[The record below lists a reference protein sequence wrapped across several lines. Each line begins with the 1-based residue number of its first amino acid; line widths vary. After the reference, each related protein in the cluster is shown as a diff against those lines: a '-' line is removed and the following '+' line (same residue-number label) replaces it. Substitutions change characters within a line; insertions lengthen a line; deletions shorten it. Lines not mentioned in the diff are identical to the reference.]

1 MVLQTKFRNII
12 VRLIS
17 SLYIALFMYAAIS
30 KLLDFENFK
39 IQLGQSPLL
48 SAFATEVAIAIPL
61 IEIIIAI
68 LLILPR
74 LIRIGLYASYLLMVM
89 FTTYIYIILN
99 YSQFIPCSCGGI
111 LEKMTWEQ
119 HMAFNITFL
128 FLVIIA
134 ILFSHETTKPT
145 KIEFA
150 NKYIR
155 IPFFTILGSGIV
167 TLLYV
172 ASENIVQYHN
182 TFIRRFP
189 QHLASPQNEI
199 DLKFNSYYFAGS
211 GDGKIYL
218 GNSTAPLQMMVVDTA
233 LQKQELFRIT
243 LKEKNLPFQTPHI
256 KVYPPYFSLYEG
268 TVPYFFKGSVQDW
281 KGKLQTQ
288 SGTYFSQVEPID
300 SVTVATRYIKPK
312 TGENL
317 IGTKNLKTNSEQFGN
332 HLLQKQIDG
341 VFDTDGSLHYNADLK
356 KIIYVH
362 RYRNEFIVADNDLN
376 LEYRGNTIDTVS
388 HAQIKLSTNKD
399 KVKTFTEP
407 PLIVNKASATS
418 DNYLYIN
425 SALPG
430 QFETTEMWKQAS
442 IIDVYDLTK
451 KSYLAS
457 FYLYQDNGKKLRSFY
472 IVGKN
477 VFVLIGNKII
487 RYQLRADIIKTKQ
500 QRH

>member
-1 MVLQTKFRNII
+1 MALQTKIRNII
-12 VRLIS
+12 IDITCY
-17 SLYIALFMYAAIS
+17 LYVILFIYAAVS
-30 KLLDFENFK
+30 KIIDFENFR

-61 IEIIIAI
+61 IEIIIAV

-74 LIRIGLYASYLLMVM
+74 LIKIGLYASYLLMVM

-111 LEKMTWEQ
+111 LEKMTWNQ
-119 HMAFNITFL
+119 HMVFNIIFL
-128 FLVIIA
+128 LLVLIA
-134 ILFSHETTKPT
+134 ILFSQETTKPT
-145 KIEFA
+145 KREFL

-155 IPFFTILGSGIV
+155 LPFFTVVASGVVILLHGW
-167 TLLYV
+167 
-172 ASENIVQYHN
+172 SENIVQYHN

-218 GNSTAPLQMMVVDTA
+218 GNSTAPLQIIAVDTA
-233 LQKQELFRIT
+233 LKKQELFRIT

-256 KVYPPYFSLYEG
+256 KVYPPNFFLYEG
-268 TVPYFFKGSVQDW
+268 TVPYIFKGSIQDW
-281 KGKLQTQ
+281 VGKLQTQ

-317 IGTKNLKTNSEQFGN
+317 IGTKNLKTKSEQFGS

-341 VFDTDGSLHYNADLK
+341 VFDTDGSMHYNANLE

-376 LEYRGNTIDTVS
+376 LEYLGNTIDTVS

-399 KVKTFTEP
+399 KIKTFTEP
-407 PLIVNKASATS
+407 PLIVNRASATS
-418 DNYLYIN
+418 GNYLYIN

-430 QFETTEMWKQAS
+430 QFESADIWKRAS

-457 FYLYQDNGKKLRSFY
+457 FYLYHEDGKKLRSFY
-472 IVGKN
+472 IIDKY
-477 VFVLIGNKII
+477 VFVLIGNKLV
-487 RYQLRADIIKTKQ
+487 RYQLRTDIIKI
-500 QRH
+500 R